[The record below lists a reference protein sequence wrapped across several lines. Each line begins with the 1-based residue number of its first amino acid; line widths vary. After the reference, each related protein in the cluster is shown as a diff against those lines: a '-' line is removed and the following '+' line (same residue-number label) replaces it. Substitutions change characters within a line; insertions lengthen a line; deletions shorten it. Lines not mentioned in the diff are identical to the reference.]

1 MALVSEKCAT
11 TDERW
16 GDGAVWRGVFPTA
29 GVTPPNCAKAFAA
42 PILTNGFRSLVQSG
56 LKSDVAP
63 CRLCARNGHQASQQ
77 IFPLFNH
84 LVGTSQQRSWN
95 IDAQDLRSLEIDEQF
110 KLGRLNLLQ
119 FSGHL

>member
-63 CRLCARNGHQASQQ
+63 CRLCANNGLMQHSKQHR
-77 IFPLFNH
+77 LFDH
-84 LVGTSQQRSWN
+84 VIGATEQRWRHVQTESPGG
-95 IDAQDLRSLEIDEQF
+95 LEIDREIE
-110 KLGRLNLLQ
+110 LGRLLDR
-119 FSGHL
+119 

>member
-63 CRLCARNGHQASQQ
+63 CRLCATTGLMH
-77 IFPLFNH
+77 
-84 LVGTSQQRSWN
+84 RSKGYV
-95 IDAQDLRSLEIDEQF
+95 IRSL
-110 KLGRLNLLQ
+110 GRRGLAASPELQ
-119 FSGHL
+119 SRAPWLFSG

>member
-1 MALVSEKCAT
+1 VGRAREARGSMALVSEKCAT

-42 PILTNGFRSLVQSG
+42 PILTNGFRSLVHSG

-63 CRLCARNGHQASQQ
+63 CRLCADFVA
-77 IFPLFNH
+77 
-84 LVGTSQQRSWN
+84 
-95 IDAQDLRSLEIDEQF
+95 EIGMRTARDGWCHF
-110 KLGRLNLLQ
+110 
-119 FSGHL
+119 

>member
-63 CRLCARNGHQASQQ
+63 CRLCAMSRHRSKQRYLSGSLAA
-77 IFPLFNH
+77 
-84 LVGTSQQRSWN
+84 VGEAAVAIECETEMRS
-95 IDAQDLRSLEIDEQF
+95 
-110 KLGRLNLLQ
+110 
-119 FSGHL
+119 

>member
-42 PILTNGFRSLVQSG
+42 PILTSGFRSLVHSG

-63 CRLCARNGHQASQQ
+63 CRLCADC
-77 IFPLFNH
+77 
-84 LVGTSQQRSWN
+84 VEK
-95 IDAQDLRSLEIDEQF
+95 LEIRGASKISQLMHVGNSSRRKVCRIDTSVG
-110 KLGRLNLLQ
+110 GR
-119 FSGHL
+119 F